1 MEQTNQNKRRFQ
13 TECRRPEL
21 FVLEMLTQS
30 PGVDIGCV
38 SKTREGQGRG
48 ETQVGDLKS
57 MVLNG
62 SSLTWI
68 SKSPTEAFLELEMET
83 TKQLPKSSMDEQ
95 DWEEKTARKG
105 GISEWHVHKRRG

>member
-30 PGVDIGCV
+30 PGADIGCV
-38 SKTREGQGRG
+38 SKTIEGQGRG
-48 ETQVGDLKS
+48 ETRVGDLKS

-68 SKSPTEAFLELEMET
+68 SKSPIEAFLEMQMET

-95 DWEEKTARKG
+95 DWGGGNSKKG
-105 GISEWHVHKRRG
+105 GHQ